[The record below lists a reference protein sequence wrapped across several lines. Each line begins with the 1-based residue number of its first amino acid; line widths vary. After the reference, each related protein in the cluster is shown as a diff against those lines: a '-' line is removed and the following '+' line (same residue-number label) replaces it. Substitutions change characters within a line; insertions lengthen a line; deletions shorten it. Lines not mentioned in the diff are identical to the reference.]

1 MQAITGA
8 RVVDVPKGAILRT
21 LRERQNIA
29 EAMWCDSLID
39 ASIFREWVLNL
50 GRRDARARIAHLLC
64 EIEARISGSAGGRDG
79 FYFPVTQEDI
89 ADATGLTSVHVNRTL
104 RGLREEGTLDYRSGQ
119 ITMKDRDRIERI
131 AGFNSGYLHQ
141 LA

>member
-1 MQAITGA
+1 M
-8 RVVDVPKGAILRT
+8 
-21 LRERQNIA
+21 
-29 EAMWCDSLID
+29 
-39 ASIFREWVLNL
+39 
-50 GRRDARARIAHLLC
+50 
-64 EIEARISGSAGGRDG
+64 
-79 FYFPVTQEDI
+79 TQEDI